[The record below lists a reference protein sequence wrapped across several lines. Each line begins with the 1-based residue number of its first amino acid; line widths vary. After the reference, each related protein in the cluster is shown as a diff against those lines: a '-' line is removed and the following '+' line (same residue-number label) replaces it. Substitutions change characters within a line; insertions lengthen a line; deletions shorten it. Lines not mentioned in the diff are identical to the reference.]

1 VRAHE
6 RPRVVV
12 PPDSSPPPAALARG
26 HAPPPLQPL
35 LLLPC
40 HLSHSLPWGH
50 LGARGCHGSGQTR
63 LRRRGG
69 GDLSEIKGCP
79 PPRPRRALARAR
91 PAFLPSL
98 LAGRPGLPAAR
109 AGQGATVACGNSARL
124 ICTAH
129 ARPAAR
135 AGLSSCSTSP
145 PGQAPA
151 PSLLLS
157 CIACCRS
164 PVCPMGFFE
173 YCALLLLLPPCTC
186 HAVLIR
192 HRIILTDP
200 FLLRLI
206 KPGSAAICVQQGRFD

>member
-1 VRAHE
+1 MRAHE

-135 AGLSSCSTSP
+135 AGLSSSP
-145 PGQAPA
+145 PAVRRRLGRRLRPLFSSLASHAVAHPCAPWVSSSTVRCCCCFRLVRA
-151 PSLLLS
+151 TPSLFVTVSSLPILS
-157 CIACCRS
+157 
-164 PVCPMGFFE
+164 
-173 YCALLLLLPPCTC
+173 YCA
-186 HAVLIR
+186 
-192 HRIILTDP
+192 
-200 FLLRLI
+200 
-206 KPGSAAICVQQGRFD
+206 